1 VLRND
6 SPIHAVSTHVSVSTP
21 TPSRRGNR
29 VEFSL
34 SRTLDV
40 TPDRAWALLIDWP
53 GHADWV
59 PMTRVEVDPDN
70 PDRFT
75 AWSGLGRLA
84 LEDRMQVRDID
95 HDSDIRRCVVDKLGP
110 ILVGEA
116 EFSVAAGPSGV
127 TSIVTWREDVHVPYL
142 PRVLTGIV
150 GRIGAALF
158 SQSLRRM
165 ARVA

>member
-1 VLRND
+1 
-6 SPIHAVSTHVSVSTP
+6 
-21 TPSRRGNR
+21 
-29 VEFSL
+29 
-34 SRTLDV
+34 
-40 TPDRAWALLIDWP
+40 
-53 GHADWV
+53 
-59 PMTRVEVDPDN
+59 MTRVEVDPDN

-84 LEDRMQVRDID
+84 LEDRMQVREID

-165 ARVA
+165 ARAA

>member
-1 VLRND
+1 M
-6 SPIHAVSTHVSVSTP
+6 SESTP
-21 TPSRRGNR
+21 TPTRRGSR
-29 VEFSL
+29 GKFSL

-59 PMTRVEVDPDN
+59 PMTRVEVDPADT
-70 PDRFT
+70 DRFT

-84 LEDRMQVRDID
+84 LEDRMQVREID

-116 EFSVAAGPSGV
+116 EFSVAAGPSEV
-127 TSIVTWREDVHVPYL
+127 TSIVAWREDVHVPYL

-165 ARVA
+165 TRPPRRPRQ